1 MLQST
6 KKTAVPLIGLL
17 FLVMNASGSVAQ
29 DASVAAGQAFFDQH
43 CQTCHNPAS
52 DKKTYGPTLIGV
64 VGRKAGSI
72 EGFPYSEALKKSG
85 IVWTE
90 ASLQAWMADNDG
102 MLPGTRMRHVGVT
115 DKAEQEL
122 IVDYLKSLV
131 K

>member
-1 MLQST
+1 MFNPRKSSAISLFS
-6 KKTAVPLIGLL
+6 LI
-17 FLVMNASGSVAQ
+17 FVVISASGSIAEESSAVAGK
-29 DASVAAGQAFFDQH
+29 VFFDQH
-43 CQTCHNPAS
+43 CQTCHNPDA
-52 DKKTYGPTLIGV
+52 DKKTYGPSLVGV

-72 EGFPYSEALKKSG
+72 EDFPYSQVLKNSG

-90 ASLQAWMADNDG
+90 SSLQAWMADNDG

-122 IVDYLKSLV
+122 IVDYLKTLA